1 MNRRG
6 GGRVVTND
14 INKFAIEISS
24 NSASTAMHNDRVLVL
39 LERKLSSPRSD
50 GMSAKVKPRLRGKV
64 VKILER
70 ARTQIVGTLE
80 KTRQL
85 WFVIP
90 NDPRISQVIYL
101 PGFRL

>member
-1 MNRRG
+1 M
-6 GGRVVTND
+6 
-14 INKFAIEISS
+14 ECQ
-24 NSASTAMHNDRVLVL
+24 L
-39 LERKLSSPRSD
+39 KL
-50 GMSAKVKPRLRGKV
+50 KRLRGKV

-90 NDPRISQVIYL
+90 NDPRISHVIYL
-101 PGFRL
+101 PGYRFKGKIKAKRGDKVVV